1 MTKKTTITCRYSKTL
16 SSSCLF
22 HEFLKWM

>member
-1 MTKKTTITCRYSKTL
+1 MAKKTTITCRYSKTL
-16 SSSCLF
+16 SSSCPF